1 MQVVEQVP
9 VETPVFLRGSERKSY
24 RNCRQAW
31 QWSYVDRLA
40 TPRPRGA
47 LTFGHGMHYAMELRY
62 PPGRKRGP
70 HPALTF
76 EQWFRENEHK
86 FSQWDDEGNK
96 HDALELG
103 IAMCNGYV
111 DEYGDDDHIDIIAPE
126 MPLSLDIHDKQGR
139 YLCTWVGRTD
149 AAFEDLSKRRGKRR
163 RVGFFE
169 HKTGKSIETEL
180 RVNSGYGDQ
189 GLSYAW
195 AGSKMF
201 QELGIFQHG
210 ENVDHILYNWL
221 RKAMPDERP
230 YDDAGYALN
239 KPKKEALLEYCHEHG
254 VMIPLKPKV
263 EDLTAAIDATGFDS
277 RMLGERSSVQRA
289 PLFHRQALDFGD
301 GEMAQTEWRIRA
313 EAWERE
319 QVRAGKLP
327 VYKNPAD
334 HCNWCQ
340 FKEACELHE
349 MGGDWRSVLQLEFAQ
364 WDPYEDHDKEYK

>member
-1 MQVVEQVP
+1 
-9 VETPVFLRGSERKSY
+9 
-24 RNCRQAW
+24 
-31 QWSYVDRLA
+31 
-40 TPRPRGA
+40 
-47 LTFGHGMHYAMELRY
+47 
-62 PPGRKRGP
+62 
-70 HPALTF
+70 
-76 EQWFRENEHK
+76 
-86 FSQWDDEGNK
+86 
-96 HDALELG
+96 
-103 IAMCNGYV
+103 
-111 DEYGDDDHIDIIAPE
+111 
-126 MPLSLDIHDKQGR
+126 
-139 YLCTWVGRTD
+139 
-149 AAFEDLSKRRGKRR
+149 
-163 RVGFFE
+163 
-169 HKTGKSIETEL
+169 
-180 RVNSGYGDQ
+180 
-189 GLSYAW
+189 
-195 AGSKMF
+195 
-201 QELGIFQHG
+201 
-210 ENVDHILYNWL
+210 
-221 RKAMPDERP
+221 
-230 YDDAGYALN
+230 
-239 KPKKEALLEYCHEHG
+239 